1 VLNWLRRPKYGTL
14 QRREM
19 PAGIWAKCP
28 RCTTLVYRKELDR
41 NLRVCPK
48 CGYHH
53 RLSAEER
60 LAITLDEDTFVEFD
74 GELTS
79 TDPLAFAGYAAKLQ
93 EARAKTGR
101 PEAVL
106 WGEGS
111 VEGRRTVAGALD
123 FFFMGGSMGSAVGE
137 MVARAAEHARAQ
149 ALPLVLFSASGGARM
164 QEGVLSLMQLAKTSA
179 AIGRLHDAGLGY
191 VSVMCDPTT
200 GGVTASFAFLGDV
213 VLAEPGA
220 LIGFAGRRVIEQTI
234 RKKLPDDFQ
243 TAEFCLQKGLIDLVV
258 PRAEMR
264 STLAALLEYFGAPR
278 VAPPAPAALDGAGR
292 AEPTAPDA
300 PAGDATARAPE
311 ADETSPERAG

>member
-14 QRREM
+14 QRREI

-28 RCTTLVYRKELDR
+28 RCSNLIYRKELDR

-53 RLSAEER
+53 RLSAEDR
-60 LAITLDEDTFVEFD
+60 VAVTLDEDGFVEFD
-74 GELTS
+74 ADLTS
-79 TDPLAFAGYAAKLQ
+79 ADPLAFAGYREKLE
-93 EARAKTGR
+93 EAREKTGR
-101 PEAVL
+101 AEAVL

-111 VEGRRTVAGALD
+111 IEGRRATIAALD
-123 FFFMGGSMGSAVGE
+123 FHFMGGSMGSAVGE
-137 MVARAAEHARAQ
+137 LVARAAEHARTH
-149 ALPLVLFSASGGARM
+149 ALPLVIFSASGGARM
-164 QEGVLSLMQLAKTSA
+164 QEGALSLMQLAKTSA
-179 AIGRLHDAGLGY
+179 AIGRLHDAGLPY
-191 VSVMCDPTT
+191 LSIMCDPTT

-243 TAEFCLQKGLIDLVV
+243 TAEFCLQKGLIDMVV

-264 STLAALLEYFGAPR
+264 SILAALLSYFGAPR
-278 VAPPAPAALDGAGR
+278 IEGR
-292 AEPTAPDA
+292 AKAGSEPAQAEGTEPVTAP
-300 PAGDATARAPE
+300 
-311 ADETSPERAG
+311 SPEEP

>member
-1 VLNWLRRPKYGTL
+1 MLNWLRRPKYGTL

-28 RCTTLVYRKELDR
+28 RCNNLIYRKELDR

-60 LAITLDEDTFVEFD
+60 LAATLDEDSFVEFD
-74 GELTS
+74 ADLTS
-79 TDPLAFAGYAAKLQ
+79 ADPLAFAGYTQKLE
-93 EARAKTGR
+93 EARQKTGR
-101 PEAVL
+101 GEAVL
-106 WGEGS
+106 WGEGRI
-111 VEGRRTVAGALD
+111 EGRRTTVAALD
-123 FFFMGGSMGSAVGE
+123 FHFMGGSMGSAVGE
-137 MVARAAEHARAQ
+137 LVARAAEHAQAK
-149 ALPLVLFSASGGARM
+149 ALPLVIFSASGGARM

-179 AIGRLHDAGLGY
+179 AVGRLHDAGLPY
-191 VSVMCDPTT
+191 LSIMCDPTT

-243 TAEFCLQKGLIDLVV
+243 TAEFCLQKGFIDMVV

-264 STLAALLEYFGAPR
+264 STLAALLGYFGAPR
-278 VAPPAPAALDGAGR
+278 VEPRPETLAASAPAETG
-292 AEPTAPDA
+292 ETA
-300 PAGDATARAPE
+300 ATP
-311 ADETSPERAG
+311 SPEGR